1 MLDDYYIT
9 EKIDDDKFM
18 QLVNQLENNDILY
31 CRLISIPKCFANY
44 KKIKKAKIIGK
55 NRHYGVSLQPSIWKK
70 DALMEI
76 LENAKGDSAWET
88 EVNLRAIQEKGDR
101 CICFNKNV
109 LHVKNGV
116 LRGKLFP
123 YTNKILKKNGIEQ
136 LKLEKISYFEYLVF
150 ATKQKISGYI
160 PSCLRRAFK
169 KMATKFG
176 AKYYSED

>member
-1 MLDDYYIT
+1 MTYILFCHRFVVGTDQSYKSRLIEGLKQCDNDYVLVMLDDYYIT

-55 NRHYGVSLQPSIWKK
+55 NRHYRVSLQPSIWKK

-76 LENAKGDSAWET
+76 LENAKGDTAWET
-88 EVNLRAIQEKGDR
+88 EVSLRAIQEKGDR

-109 LHVKNGV
+109 L
-116 LRGKLFP
+116 
-123 YTNKILKKNGIEQ
+123 YM
-136 LKLEKISYFEYLVF
+136 
-150 ATKQKISGYI
+150 
-160 PSCLRRAFK
+160 
-169 KMATKFG
+169 KMVC
-176 AKYYSED
+176 